1 MRRLYERLKG
11 TSYGD
16 NEWLI
21 VVPFW
26 ALFMFICLVELAK
39 GVGA

>member
-1 MRRLYERLKG
+1 MRKWYDRLKG
-11 TSYGD
+11 TSYGK
-16 NEWLI
+16 NEWTL

-26 ALFMFICLVELAK
+26 ALFMFICMVEIAK

>member
-1 MRRLYERLKG
+1 MRKWYDRLKG
-11 TSYGD
+11 TYNDGD
-16 NEWLI
+16 EYI